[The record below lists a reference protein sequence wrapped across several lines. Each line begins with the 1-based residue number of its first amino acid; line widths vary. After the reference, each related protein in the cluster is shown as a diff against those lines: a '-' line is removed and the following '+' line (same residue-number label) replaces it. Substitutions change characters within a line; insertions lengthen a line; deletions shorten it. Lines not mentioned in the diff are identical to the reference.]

1 MIFHPHT
8 PRGDFNMPQKNLATL
23 EVGLFAQEATLIEY
37 SLLMRR
43 IKNALTGALDSAQM
57 CFAEYL
63 SGLD

>member
-1 MIFHPHT
+1 
-8 PRGDFNMPQKNLATL
+8 MPQKNLATL